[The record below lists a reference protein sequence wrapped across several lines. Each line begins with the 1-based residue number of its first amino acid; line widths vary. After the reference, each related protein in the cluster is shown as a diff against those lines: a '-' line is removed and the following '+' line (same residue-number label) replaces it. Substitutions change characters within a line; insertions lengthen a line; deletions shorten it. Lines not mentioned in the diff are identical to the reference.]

1 MTVDRGKDIIEQL
14 TLDHRRLGRLLQAI
28 DNGRWWSADEPGDLD
43 IEALRGATLQIR
55 ASTADIERLVGGI
68 GTRIT
73 KNKTSVLPVP
83 AAIAPAEP

>member
-1 MTVDRGKDIIEQL
+1 MERGRDIIEQL
-14 TLDHRRLGRLLQAI
+14 TRDHGRLGRLLQAI

-43 IEALRGATLQIR
+43 IEALQGAILQIR

-73 KNKTSVLPVP
+73 ENKTSVLPVL
-83 AAIAPAEP
+83 AARAPAEL